1 MTGIPI
7 ASDDGQSRE
16 WSIDHRPLI
25 LSASGNRV
33 LAMLDTHYPLLP
45 AGSVLQFDGPPGEV
59 VVTGIR
65 VILGEATGTVC
76 VEAGPAPR
84 LEYRRAAA
92 AAGHLADRREV
103 PAPGI
108 DSQSP
113 RLTRVCPGDG

>member
-16 WSIDHRPLI
+16 WNIGHRTLI

-33 LAMLDTHYPLLP
+33 LDTHYPLLP
-45 AGSVLQFDGPPGEV
+45 AGSVLQLDGPPGEV

-65 VILGEATGTVC
+65 VILGEATGIVC
-76 VEAGPAPR
+76 AEAGPAPR

-108 DSQSP
+108 DSLPP
-113 RLTRVCPGDG
+113 RLTRVRPGNG